1 MNVCMSVETNGEKS
15 VEINVEAN
23 GKTSVETNAENTMD
37 REDYNH

>member
-1 MNVCMSVETNGEKS
+1 MNVYMRVEANGEKS

-23 GKTSVETNAENTMD
+23 GKTSVEMNAENTMD